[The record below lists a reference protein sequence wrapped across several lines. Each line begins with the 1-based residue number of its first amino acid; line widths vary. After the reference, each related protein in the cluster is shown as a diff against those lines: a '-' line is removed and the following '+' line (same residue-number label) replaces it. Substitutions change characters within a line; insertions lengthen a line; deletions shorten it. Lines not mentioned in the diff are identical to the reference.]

1 MSIWRR
7 CLVSVFSGSV
17 SVSQNLNKDIKYV
30 GRFWA
35 EIVRDLLRLT
45 VMMFRMLLVM
55 SSVVLTVIKIKNE
68 FTNYCRLFVR

>member
-1 MSIWRR
+1 MK
-7 CLVSVFSGSV
+7 SVGT
-17 SVSQNLNKDIKYV
+17 
-30 GRFWA
+30 FWA
-35 EIVRDLLRLT
+35 EVVRNLLRLT